1 MKFIRWRPSPG
12 TVIATIALVFAVSG
26 AAGALPGKNSVASND
41 IRKGAVKAKHLA
53 KKAVKAKHV
62 AKGAIRTRHLAADA
76 VAPRVRALTETAQVA
91 TLTADDTQ
99 IVLSREVAP
108 GSYAVMA
115 KLTLTTLG
123 DDSFEFR
130 LMRDGTAIDFELV
143 DPPATGVMDLG
154 VSLLGIAVLSEPGEL
169 LFDFHHYEARVYRW
183 KGQYFVAQD
192 HPTRLPEKYS
202 DPAKAGAAAG
212 SKVGDWRRQMP
223 RVAEVP

>member
-169 LFDFHHYEARVYRW
+169 QVEARSGSAS
-183 KGQYFVAQD
+183 GQLA
-192 HPTRLPEKYS
+192 RLKLI
-202 DPAKAGAAAG
+202 A
-212 SKVGDWRRQMP
+212 
-223 RVAEVP
+223 VPIG